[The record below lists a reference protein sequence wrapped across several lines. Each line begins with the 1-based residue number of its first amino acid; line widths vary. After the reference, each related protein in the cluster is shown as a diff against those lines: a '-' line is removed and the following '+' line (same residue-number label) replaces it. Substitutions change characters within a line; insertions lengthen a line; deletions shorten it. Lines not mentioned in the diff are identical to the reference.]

1 MKKYSIPMIVSVDK
15 LEGPFILV
23 GAPPVMG
30 PVATFSALFKGD
42 TANIKKKSAM
52 IKKEMKID
60 MRR

>member
-15 LEGPFILV
+15 FEGLLIF
-23 GAPPVMG
+23 GAPVFGPIPPPV
-30 PVATFSALFKGD
+30 VLFKGD
-42 TANIKKKSAM
+42 AANILKKKSAM

>member
-15 LEGPFILV
+15 LEGTFILV
-23 GAPPVMG
+23 GAPVMG